1 MSDDGILGFGLVV
14 GAFLGAVGLACYLC
28 AVDMT
33 YADGRDKVRAEAVKQ
48 GVAEWVAKVDEEG
61 NAAVEFVWKKP

>member
-1 MSDDGILGFGLVV
+1 MSEDNIFGSGFFV
-14 GAFLGAVGLACYLC
+14 GVLLGAVGLLFYLC

-33 YADGRDKVRAEAVKQ
+33 YADGRDAVRAEAVKQ